1 MTESAQPVRVRFAP
15 SPTGYLHIGGVRTA
29 LFNYLFAKHTGGK
42 FVLRIE
48 DTDTGRS
55 ESIYTEDILKSL
67 QWLGLNW
74 DEGPIFQSQRFERY
88 REACRELVRSG
99 HAYYCY
105 CSPEELDAERK
116 LFESAGK
123 KPMYGG
129 KCRPKDGSP
138 HEPGRKNS
146 ADALF
151 LLERQRSDMRREE
164 KSAAE
169 PDPAR
174 GSAVIRFK
182 VPKSGETAFTDAI
195 RGRIAFQNSEI
206 EDFVI
211 LRANG
216 APTYNLACVVDDY
229 DGKMTHIIRGDDH
242 INNTPKQ
249 VLIFEALGYPPPIFA
264 HLPMIL
270 GADKKKLSKRHGSV
284 SANQYRA
291 EGYLPHAVINY
302 LARLGWGR
310 GDQEVFSL
318 EELVR
323 FFTLEK
329 IGKSNAVFNVEKLM
343 WLNGHYI
350 RLTSDQDLAEALL
363 EDFGEELR
371 SFGEIAALDEK
382 LRALPIQ
389 GLIGLSKQKVRTLKE
404 LAVLMRPLLFEG
416 EIALD
421 AEVAAQWNK
430 ARLTDVFE
438 HVLSE
443 LKHLTG
449 GGAWKDGVLLDAG
462 IDPKKLEMLY
472 RATADRFGM
481 KLVELAQPTRF
492 FLTGSTVGPQ
502 LFDVIARL
510 PAPLVFARLKRYA
523 DILK

>member
-1 MTESAQPVRVRFAP
+1 MTESIQPVRVRFAP

-29 LFNYLFAKHTGGK
+29 LFNYLFARHAGGK

-88 REACRELVRSG
+88 REACRELVKKG
-99 HAYYCY
+99 HAYFCY
-105 CSPEELDAERK
+105 CTPEELDAERK

-129 KCRPKDGSP
+129 KCRPKDGVP
-138 HEPGRKNS
+138 
-146 ADALF
+146 
-151 LLERQRSDMRREE
+151 Q
-164 KSAAE
+164 AAE

-174 GSAVIRFK
+174 GPAVIRFK
-182 VPKSGETAFTDAI
+182 VPKSGETPFTDAI

-216 APTYNLACVVDDY
+216 SPTYNLACVVDDY

-249 VLIFEALGYPPPIFA
+249 VLIFEALGYSPPIFA

-291 EGYLPHAVINY
+291 DGYLPHAVINY
-302 LARLGWGR
+302 LARLGWGH

-343 WLNGHYI
+343 WLNSHYI
-350 RLTSDQDLAEALL
+350 RLTPDGELAKALL

-371 SFGEIAALDEK
+371 LFGEIPALDEK
-382 LRALPIQ
+382 LAARPVLE
-389 GLIGLSKQKVRTLKE
+389 LIGLSKQKVRTVKE
-404 LAVLMRPLLFEG
+404 LAALMRPLLFEG

-430 ARLTDVFE
+430 ARLSDVFE

-443 LKHLTG
+443 LKHLI
-449 GGAWKDGVLLDAG
+449 GAADGVLLDAG

-510 PAPLVFARLKRYA
+510 PAPLVVARLRRYA